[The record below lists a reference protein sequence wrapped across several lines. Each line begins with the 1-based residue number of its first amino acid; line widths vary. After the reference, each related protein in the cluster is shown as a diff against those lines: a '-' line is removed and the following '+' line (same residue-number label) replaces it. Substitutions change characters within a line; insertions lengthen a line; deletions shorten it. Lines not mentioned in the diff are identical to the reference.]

1 MPSPLLV
8 DLELLGKAGETS
20 TKGGALHGVYA
31 IGDCATISKRS
42 MLEHMDAM
50 WAAADT
56 DKNGVLNHD
65 ELNTML
71 SLLAHDFPQV
81 GDGRMP
87 RRHTWRCPPPPSTRG
102 AAPPSPVHREG
113 YSRSL
118 VSDACVQL
126 CNTGL
131 QSGVQGEAND

>member
-1 MPSPLLV
+1 MRPPSPSAKQLALQLDVSQSNCCALALLV

-102 AAPPSPVHREG
+102 AAPLPRPP
-113 YSRSL
+113 
-118 VSDACVQL
+118 
-126 CNTGL
+126 
-131 QSGVQGEAND
+131 